1 MRILGQIAGAIGVA
15 AMLCCAAN
23 AQESAPKPP
32 PPPPAPE
39 RPKAWSIGADKLA
52 NAPTRDI
59 KVDASIPEYS
69 RAAGVSGTIRSTG
82 SSVLSNL
89 LFRWS
94 SEFKLIYPSAEV
106 EITGGGSESAPIA
119 LSAGTAD
126 LAPMSRPM
134 NAREIEAFKARFGY
148 EPTRIT
154 VALDAIAVYVHKD
167 NPLQSLTLK
176 QLDEIFSTTQKRGG
190 TSARVWGDVGAT
202 GAWAAREIALRG
214 PNRTQGIYSVFRDA
228 VLQGGEFRFEMRA
241 EPVASSIVQAVG
253 TSPDAIGFASYF
265 YASART
271 RSLAIAAD
279 DPASALPPTQE
290 HVLSGRYPLT
300 RKLYVYVNKKPGT
313 PLATTPQEL
322 LRYICSRA
330 GQEVVARDGNYPL
343 SAALVRDECA
353 GALR

>member
-1 MRILGQIAGAIGVA
+1 MRFPYQIGGAFGVV
-15 AMLCCAAN
+15 AMLCCAAS
-23 AQESAPKPP
+23 AQETAVK
-32 PPPPAPE
+32 PPAPE
-39 RPKAWSIGADKLA
+39 RPKAWAIGAEKMA
-52 NAPTRDI
+52 STAPPDI
-59 KVDASIPEYS
+59 KVEASIPEYV
-69 RAAGVSGTIRSTG
+69 RAPGVTGTIRSTG

-94 SEFKLIYPSAEV
+94 TEFKTIYPGAEV

-119 LSAGTAD
+119 LTAGTAD

-134 NAREIEAFKARFGY
+134 NAREIEAFKSRFSY
-148 EPTRIT
+148 EPTRLT

-167 NPLQSLTLK
+167 NPIKSLTFK

-202 GAWAAREIALRG
+202 GAWATREIELRG
-214 PNRTQGIYSVFRDA
+214 PNRAQGIYSVFRDA

-253 TSPDAIGFASYF
+253 ASPEAIGFASYF

-271 RSLAIAAD
+271 RSLAIATD

-300 RKLYVYVNKKPGT
+300 RKLYLYVNKKPAT
-313 PLATTPQEL
+313 PLATASLEL

>member
-1 MRILGQIAGAIGVA
+1 MIRRLLVGCAASMVA
-15 AMLCCAAN
+15 ALASPSA
-23 AQESAPKPP
+23 AQEALAKPP
-32 PPPPAPE
+32 VE
-39 RPKAWSIGADKLA
+39 RAKAWSIGADKLQ
-52 NAPTRDI
+52 NAVPPAI
-59 KVDASIPEYS
+59 KVDANIPEYV
-69 RAAGVSGTIRSTG
+69 RATGVGGTIRSTG

-94 SEFKLIYPSAEV
+94 TEFKSIYPGTEV
-106 EITGGGSESAPIA
+106 DITGGGSESAPIA
-119 LSAGTAD
+119 LTAGTTD

-134 NAREIEAFKARFGY
+134 NAREIESFKTRFGY

-167 NPLQSLTLK
+167 NPIQALTFK
-176 QLDEIFSTTQKRGG
+176 QLDQIFSTTQKRGG

-202 GAWAAREIALRG
+202 GTWAAREIELKG

-253 TSPDAIGFASYF
+253 ATPEAIGFASYF

-271 RSLAIAAD
+271 RSLAIAID
-279 DPASALPPTQE
+279 DPANALPPTQA

-300 RKLYVYVNKKPGT
+300 RKLYVYVNKKADT
-313 PLATTPQEL
+313 PLATAPLEL
-322 LRYICSRA
+322 LRYICSRS
-330 GQEVVARDGNYPL
+330 GQDVVARDGNYPL
-343 SAALVRDECA
+343 SAALVNAECA